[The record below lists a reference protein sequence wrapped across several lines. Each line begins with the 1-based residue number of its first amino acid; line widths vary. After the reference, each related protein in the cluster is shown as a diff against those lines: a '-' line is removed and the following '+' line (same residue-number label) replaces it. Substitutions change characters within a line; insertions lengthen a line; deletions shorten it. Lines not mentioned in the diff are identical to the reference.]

1 MALFAAATPT
11 STTEAV
17 INPARAIGRLARIL
31 AALDGPA
38 PMAGATPP
46 AAAAAHARQ
55 CRAVKTSR

>member
-11 STTEAV
+11 STTEVV

-38 PMAGATPP
+38 LMASAKPP
-46 AAAAAHARQ
+46 AAAAAHAYQ

>member
-1 MALFAAATPT
+1 MNHIRAL
-11 STTEAV
+11 
-17 INPARAIGRLARIL
+17 GRLARIL